1 MSSQQAVKSESQV
14 FTKLVDKH
22 YSPLIFRKYT
32 RWGFPIY
39 VSIISDNDL
48 SDFDDAV
55 VTFMEENKSVG
66 WVNNIQKL
74 RNLAGAMTEHLIEHY
89 DRTEGVGIVFYVD
102 KMFISSLYGDY
113 MNHLSCKMEFY
124 ELIKISAHI

>member
-22 YSPLIFRKYT
+22 YSPLILRKYT